1 MQQFLKLK
9 KVAKE
14 AKLGINDEVSVNKK
28 VFLTNYSIVI
38 SNYYQGQGV

>member
-28 VFLTNYSIVI
+28 VFLTNYSIVE
-38 SNYYQGQGV
+38 VLR

>member
-14 AKLGINDEVSVNKK
+14 AKLGINDDVLVNKK

-38 SNYYQGQGV
+38 SNYYQGRGV

>member
-14 AKLGINDEVSVNKK
+14 AKLGINNEVSVNKK
-28 VFLTNYSIVI
+28 VFLTNCSIVI
-38 SNYYQGQGV
+38 SNYNQGLGV